1 MKEYCTRYV
10 TSQFTLFFIPYFL
23 PDNYA
28 YVLKA
33 FPDEPKLDML
43 LINIP
48 VKERFTDCSTN
59 QQVSAF

>member
-10 TSQFTLFFIPYFL
+10 TSQFTPFFIPYFL

-28 YVLKA
+28 YVSKA

-48 VKERFTDCSTN
+48 VL
-59 QQVSAF
+59 VSIYKLIPIRKTFE